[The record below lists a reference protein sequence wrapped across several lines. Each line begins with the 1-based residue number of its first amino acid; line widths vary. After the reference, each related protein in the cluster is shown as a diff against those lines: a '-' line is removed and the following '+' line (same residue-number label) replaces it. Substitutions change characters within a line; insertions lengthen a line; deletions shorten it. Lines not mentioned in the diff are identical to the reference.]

1 VIIHK
6 NLIVIILKGSPY
18 PAQIIYQM
26 KNETHFNLGKVEFIL
41 KARVLDQNIKTSLLL
56 KGEKLIK
63 FSSKF

>member
-1 VIIHK
+1 
-6 NLIVIILKGSPY
+6 
-18 PAQIIYQM
+18 M